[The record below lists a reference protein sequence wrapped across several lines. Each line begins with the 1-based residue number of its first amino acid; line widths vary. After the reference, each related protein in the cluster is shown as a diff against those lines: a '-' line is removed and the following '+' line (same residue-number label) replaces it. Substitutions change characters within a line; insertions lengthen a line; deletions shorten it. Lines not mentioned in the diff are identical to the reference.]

1 MATLNRAVLPM
12 CETKPKPSLQRTR
25 QRTRQPARLPTLGK
39 LRPPRLG
46 RVFGRDRLFSQLDAF
61 AAAPGLWVSGPPG
74 IGKTTLVATYLSARA
89 IPCLWLQLD
98 ESDADPANFVY
109 FLREAAALVAP
120 RRKPLLPLKLP
131 LPGADD
137 LRDVPGFIKRCFR
150 RLAAVIDLPWVLVLD
165 NAQELGSAAALHKG
179 IAAALAELP
188 ERARVIVISREVPPV
203 EYARA
208 LANQQLS
215 TIDESTLRFTDDDTQ
230 QLVSLHGRDWQ
241 AAELRRLTDGWAA
254 AMILLLAT
262 RTDLSLDDSLRS
274 GTARDRLFAFFA
286 GEVME
291 KLGPADAAV
300 LMRVAFLPSAT
311 AAMAVA
317 ISDNPRAA
325 DLLTDLVR
333 RSLFTERRDAAARS
347 DHDTLAFTFTFHA
360 LFSEFL
366 RARAAELLTPAALRD
381 VQLRAAQLLAAH
393 GHADA
398 AIARLIDA
406 AAWDQAVSLLLQHA
420 AAFVAQG
427 RTAMVRDWIVAL
439 PQDAKTHRQ
448 VGYWLGYC
456 QLTSEPAQALRH
468 LEQAFAGYAS
478 AGDAQGSFYA
488 AAAAADAIVFLG
500 AGLNAMARWTAVL
513 RSQTPA
519 YLAERN
525 ADSCRETDMR
535 VLPGLLAAF
544 VYRDTSHPLTAR
556 LADLA
561 ERLLDQPSGASQRI
575 LLGTL
580 AYYLFWTGQLARLD
594 RIIVKIDRACAES
607 DAAAATLLR
616 WYGVG
621 VLIRSLLG
629 RVDEALEHAHR
640 ALMLVNQDPP
650 ALRAKAH
657 LAMVLAAIAAR
668 DAELARTHLAQASSL
683 IDPDNATDATV
694 YEYQRGLLMLLDG
707 EWHNAAKHMRAAVAS
722 GRASG
727 WPLRE
732 HIALLGLALAAT
744 EAGEFEEAQAT
755 LQVATAHPFNAVCVW
770 HHWIGGLIE
779 AHLANR
785 MGDRPACVAAL
796 ARAFA
801 VGREFGYDFG
811 PMPYCCGDMM
821 SGLALIAIEHDID
834 VPFALGIVRRHA
846 LPAPH
851 HASERWPWPV
861 RIRALGRFSIE
872 RDGAPAAAARKES
885 RKPLDLLKL
894 LIALGGEGVSVTRL
908 CAVLWPEAEG
918 DAARNSFD
926 NALHR
931 LRKLLGGDV
940 HLPLRNGGLSLNAST
955 CWSDVA
961 ALDACLTEADA
972 HTAHPEASQL
982 MGWADRALSL
992 CQGEFL
998 TGEEDLPDVLVARER
1013 IRARF
1018 ARQMLLLGDKLEAV
1032 GQHAHAASIYGR
1044 VVEQQPLAEAVVR
1057 RHISCLLALGQRAEA
1072 YEAFRRCR
1080 QQLSVVLGIRPAPE
1094 TEALVASI
1102 RNI

>member
-1 MATLNRAVLPM
+1 MPTLRRSRLPNR
-12 CETKPKPSLQRTR
+12 Q
-25 QRTRQPARLPTLGK
+25 PTLGK

-46 RVFGRDRLFSQLDAF
+46 RVFGRDRLFEQLDAS
-61 AAAPGLWVSGPPG
+61 AAAPGLWVFGPPG
-74 IGKTTLVATYLSARA
+74 IGKTTMVATYLSARA

-98 ESDADPANFVY
+98 ASDADPASFVY
-109 FLREAAALVAP
+109 FLREAAALVVP
-120 RRKPLLPLKLP
+120 RRKLHLP

-137 LRDVPGFIKRCFR
+137 LRDVPAFIRRCFR
-150 RLAAVIDLPWVLVLD
+150 RLALVIDLPWVLVLD
-165 NAQELGSAAALHKG
+165 NVQELGSAPMLHAG
-179 IAAALAELP
+179 MAAALAELP
-188 ERARVIVISREVPPV
+188 ERARVIAISREAPPG

-208 LANQQLS
+208 LANQQLV
-215 TIDESTLRFTDDDTQ
+215 TLDESALRFTDDDTQ
-230 QLVSLHGRDWQ
+230 QLVNLHGREWQ

-262 RTDLSLDDSLRS
+262 RTDLSPDDSLRS

-291 KLGPADAAV
+291 KLGPSDAAV

-311 AAMAVA
+311 ADMAVT
-317 ISDNPRAA
+317 ISGDPRAA
-325 DLLTDLVR
+325 DLLAELVR
-333 RSLFTERRDAAARS
+333 RSLFTERREG
-347 DHDTLAFTFTFHA
+347 TPETYTFHA

-366 RARAAELLTPAALRD
+366 RVRAAEWLTPTALRD
-381 VQLRAAQLLAAH
+381 LQLRAAQLLAAH

-398 AIARLIDA
+398 AIARLLEA
-406 AAWDQAVSLLLQHA
+406 AAWDEATELLLRHA
-420 AAFVAQG
+420 AAFAAQG
-427 RTAMVRDWIVAL
+427 RTAMVRDWIMAL
-439 PQDAKTHRQ
+439 PEAARANAQ
-448 VGYWLGYC
+448 VVYWLGY
-456 QLTSEPAQALRH
+456 SELATQPADALKH
-468 LEQAFAGYAS
+468 LEQAYASHAS
-478 AGDAQGSFYA
+478 AGDSQAAFYA

-500 AGLNAMARWTAVL
+500 AGLNTMERWMPVL

-519 YLAERN
+519 YLASRSN
-525 ADSCRETDMR
+525 AGGDETDLR

-544 VYRDTSHPLTAR
+544 VYCDAAHPLTAT

-561 ERLLDQPSGASQRI
+561 ERMLDRPLGTSQRI

-594 RIIVKIDRACAES
+594 RIIVKIDRVCAES

-629 RVDEALEHAHR
+629 RVDEALDHARR
-640 ALMLVNQDPP
+640 ALMLVSQGPP

-668 DAELARTHLAQASSL
+668 DAELARTQLAEASVL

-694 YEYQRGLLMLLDG
+694 YHYQRGLLMLLDG
-707 EWHNAAKHMRAAVAS
+707 EWHNAAKLMRAAVAT

-744 EAGEFEEAQAT
+744 EAGELEEAQAT
-755 LQVATAHPFNAVCVW
+755 LLAAIAHPFNAVCVW
-770 HHWIGGLIE
+770 HHWIGGLI
-779 AHLANR
+779 AANLADR
-785 MGDRPACVAAL
+785 LGDQTACIAAL
-796 ARAFA
+796 TRAFA
-801 VGREFGYDFG
+801 VAREFGYDFG
-811 PMPYCCGDMM
+811 PMPFCCGDMM
-821 SGLALIAIEHDID
+821 SRLALIAIEHDID
-834 VPFALGIVRRHA
+834 APIALAIARRYA
-846 LPAPH
+846 LPAPRG
-851 HASERWPWPV
+851 ASERWPWPV
-861 RIRALGRFSIE
+861 RIRTLGRFSIE

-894 LIALGGEGVSVTRL
+894 LMALGGEGVPVARL
-908 CAVLWPEAEG
+908 CAALWPDAEG

-940 HLPLRNGGLSLNAST
+940 HLPLQNGGLSLNART

-961 ALDACLTEADA
+961 ALDACFHEMDGRVASADTRA
-972 HTAHPEASQL
+972 DTRANTAELSA
-982 MGWADRALSL
+982 WADRALGL
-992 CQGEFL
+992 CQGDFL
-998 TGEEDLPDVLVARER
+998 VGEEDLADVLVARER
-1013 IRARF
+1013 IRTRF
-1018 ARQMLLLGDKLEAV
+1018 ARHMLVLGDRLEVA
-1032 GQHAHAASIYGR
+1032 GQHAQAASIYGR
-1044 VVEQQPLAEAVVR
+1044 VAEQQPLAEAVVR
-1057 RHISCLLALGQRAEA
+1057 RHIACLLTLGQRAEA

-1080 QQLSVVLGIRPAPE
+1080 HQLSVVLGIRPAPE
-1094 TEALVASI
+1094 TEALVASL
-1102 RNI
+1102 RNL

>member
-1 MATLNRAVLPM
+1 MATLKRAVLPAR
-12 CETKPKPSLQRTR
+12 KS
-25 QRTRQPARLPTLGK
+25 TRQPTRQPTRLPTLGK

-46 RVFGRDRLFSQLDAF
+46 RVFGRDRLFEQLDAH

-98 ESDADPANFVY
+98 EGDADPASFVY
-109 FLREAAALVAP
+109 FLREAAALIAP
-120 RRKPLLPLKLP
+120 RCKLNLP
-131 LPGADD
+131 LPSADD
-137 LRDVPGFIKRCFR
+137 LRDVPVFIKRCFR
-150 RLAAVIDLPWVLVLD
+150 RLALVLDLPWVLVLD
-165 NAQELGSAAALHKG
+165 NAQELGGAAALHMG

-188 ERARVIVISREVPPV
+188 ERARVIAISREAPPA

-208 LANQQLS
+208 LANQELA
-215 TIDESTLRFTDDDTQ
+215 TIDESALRFSDDDTQ
-230 QLVSLHGRDWQ
+230 QLVTMHGRDWP
-241 AAELRRLTDGWAA
+241 ATELRRLTDGWAA

-274 GTARDRLFAFFA
+274 GTARERLFAFFA

-291 KLGPADAAV
+291 KLGPSDATV

-311 AAMAVA
+311 AAMAVS
-317 ISDNPRAA
+317 ISDDASAA
-325 DLLTDLVR
+325 DLLSDLVR
-333 RSLFTERRDAAARS
+333 RSLFTERREGASRS
-347 DHDTLAFTFTFHA
+347 DSDTFSFHA

-381 VQLRAAQLLAAH
+381 LQLRAAHLLAAH

-398 AIARLIDA
+398 AVARLLEA
-406 AAWDQAVSLLLQHA
+406 AAWDEAIKLLLEHA

-427 RTAMVRDWIVAL
+427 RTAMVHDWITAL
-439 PQDAKTHRQ
+439 PEAARADRQ
-448 VGYWLGYC
+448 VAYWLGYC
-456 QLTSEPAQALRH
+456 ELATHPANALMH
-468 LEQAFAGYAS
+468 LEQAHAGFAS

-488 AAAAADAIVFLG
+488 AAAAADAVVFLG
-500 AGLNAMARWTAVL
+500 AGLNAMEPWMPVL

-519 YLAERN
+519 YLAQRN
-525 ADSCRETDMR
+525 ADVGNVTDLR

-544 VYRDTSHPLTAR
+544 VYRDAANPLTAQ
-556 LADLA
+556 LANLA
-561 ERLLDQPSGASQRI
+561 ERLLEQPLGASQRI

-580 AYYLFWTGQLARLD
+580 AYYLLWTGQLARLD

-629 RVDEALEHAHR
+629 RVDEALDHARR
-640 ALMLVNQDPP
+640 ALTLVNQGQAP
-650 ALRAKAH
+650 LRAKAH

-668 DAELARTHLAQASSL
+668 DAELARTHLAQASVL

-707 EWHNAAKHMRAAVAS
+707 EWHNAAKLMRAAVVS

-744 EAGEFEEAQAT
+744 ETGEFEEAQAT
-755 LQVATAHPFNAVCVW
+755 LHAAASHPFNAVCVW
-770 HHWIGGLIE
+770 HHWIGGLIA

-785 MGDRPACVAAL
+785 MGDQPACLAAL
-796 ARAFA
+796 TRSFA
-801 VGREFGYDFG
+801 VAREYGYDFG

-821 SGLALIAIEHDID
+821 SRLAFIAIENSID
-834 VPFALGIVRRHA
+834 APFALGIVRRYA

-851 HASERWPWPV
+851 NASERWPWPV

-908 CAVLWPEAEG
+908 CALLWPEAEG

-931 LRKLLGGDV
+931 LRKLLGGDA
-940 HLPLRNGGLSLNAST
+940 HLLLRSGGLSLNAAT

-961 ALDACLTEADA
+961 ALDACLNEIDAQAALADA
-972 HTAHPEASQL
+972 AQL
-982 MGWADRALSL
+982 LAWADRALGL

-998 TGEEDLPDVLVARER
+998 VGDEDLPDVLAARER
-1013 IRARF
+1013 TRARF
-1018 ARQMLLLGDKLEAV
+1018 ARQMLVLGERLEAV
-1032 GQHAHAASIYGR
+1032 GQHAQAASIYAR

-1057 RHISCLLALGQRAEA
+1057 RHITCLLVLGQGAEA

-1094 TEALVASI
+1094 TEALVAGL
-1102 RNI
+1102 RDL